1 MIKTI
6 ILSGL
11 YILLCLFVI
20 GQDKNNHGF
29 SYFGENGE
37 KIIETTT
44 LDPSTM
50 YSNYYSIDDTTSHI
64 QKFYTGIVIQWDMS
78 NDLLLD
84 SMCIVN
90 GVLDGYH
97 KEYFDIR
104 WRGGYPSKVVYVNQE
119 QKFEV
124 NVVNNMAD
132 STRNSAYLNLF
143 IDNVY
148 YAYKVNFKKR
158 KIKLERVRR
167 DDNIEE
173 LKLEKDKF
181 KFRCLEDLE
190 AYFKSELEAGVIATE
205 ILEKCRELG
214 FFSKEPIEDP
224 VILGNCN

>member
-1 MIKTI
+1 MKTLTLSSLC
-6 ILSGL
+6 ILF
-11 YILLCLFVI
+11 CFFAF
-20 GQDKNNHGF
+20 GQDEYNHGF
-29 SYFGENGE
+29 SYLGENGE
-37 KIIETTT
+37 KIIETTA

-50 YSNYYSIDDTTSHI
+50 YSNYYSFDDTMSQV

-104 WRGGYPSKVVYVNQE
+104 WRGEYPSKVVYVNQE

-143 IDNVY
+143 IENVY

-158 KIKLERVRR
+158 RIKLERVRR
-167 DDNIEE
+167 DDSLEE
-173 LKLEKDKF
+173 LKLEKDKLKF
-181 KFRCLEDLE
+181 KCLEELE
-190 AYFKSELEAGVIATE
+190 EYFKSEAEAGIIATE
-205 ILEKCRELG
+205 ILEKCRKLG